1 MKTKG
6 YKSGGDKFLKARNGG
21 ATGAAKRG
29 FGKAYMKGKR

>member
-1 MKTKG
+1 MMKAKG
-6 YKSGGDKFLKARNGG
+6 YKAGGSVKTK